1 MSVHAHCPASQC
13 VGAVPRGDRRS
24 GIQNLLSLALAGHQN
39 NDVAVAADRHSREPS
54 FLPTFTKRTNGGTDR
69 RTSPVRYTI
78 QFNFSIALNSE
89 ISRRCR
95 LLPAALQLQQQ
106 QQQRRR
112 QNQNNIYKQTLLSF
126 CIKNCIAATVL
137 RKTCQLNASPQSVS
151 HTQIHLPSFSL
162 ILVPEP
168 EN

>member
-13 VGAVPRGDRRS
+13 VGAVPGGYRRS

-39 NDVAVAADRHSREPS
+39 NDVAVASARHSREPT

-95 LLPAALQLQQQ
+95 LLPAALQKQH
-106 QQQRRR
+106 QQRRR
-112 QNQNNIYKQTLLSF
+112 QNQNNIYKQTFLSF
-126 CIKNCIAATVL
+126 CIKNCKAE
-137 RKTCQLNASPQSVS
+137 ASPQKKHVS
-151 HTQIHLPSFSL
+151 LMRHLTATHTHKYTYLLFL
-162 ILVPEP
+162 
-168 EN
+168 